1 LNVTAKP
8 RLVLHF
14 DLNNTILM
22 NDVSKGLNT
31 VDNVARIVAK
41 SAWGRDTLT
50 EDQQRNWELAHDQLT
65 FCEPEQPNLLA
76 NLSEAS
82 ADCKICSYK
91 DFIDAHFPKC
101 KAEASAEEK
110 AERDEL
116 RKSMIAKF
124 SQAGG
129 LGSKFRNTHDK
140 MLKQLALPKGAK
152 EDLGIVGD
160 NGMEP
165 EQPEVNSQLHDTEE
179 QSEDE
184 DTKRENEQKAFD
196 KKMLRELYSEGRYHM
211 IPSFFRTMMYLKKQK
226 QEFSVVFRTFG
237 KDLRNAVHEFDKFAK
252 GEHPCFNGRNGMPI
266 VKMDGAKGSK
276 DFRFNAP
283 DEQIG
288 HWYRLG
294 PNVSETTLVL
304 GRDHERVERDEL
316 VNISSNECTIL
327 NDNIEIY
334 Q

>member
-1 LNVTAKP
+1 
-8 RLVLHF
+8 
-14 DLNNTILM
+14 M
-22 NDVSKGLNT
+22 
-31 VDNVARIVAK
+31 
-41 SAWGRDTLT
+41 
-50 EDQQRNWELAHDQLT
+50 
-65 FCEPEQPNLLA
+65 
-76 NLSEAS
+76 
-82 ADCKICSYK
+82 
-91 DFIDAHFPKC
+91 DFIDAHYPKC
-101 KAEASAEEK
+101 KAETSAEER
-110 AERDEL
+110 AERDEV
-116 RKSMIAKF
+116 RKSMIFKF

-165 EQPEVNSQLHDTEE
+165 EQDQVNSQMQDTEE

-196 KKMLRELYSEGRYHM
+196 KKMLRELYSEGRYHL

-226 QEFSVVFRTFG
+226 Q
-237 KDLRNAVHEFDKFAK
+237 DLKNAVHEFDKFAK

-294 PNVSETTLVL
+294 P
-304 GRDHERVERDEL
+304 
-316 VNISSNECTIL
+316 
-327 NDNIEIY
+327 
-334 Q
+334 